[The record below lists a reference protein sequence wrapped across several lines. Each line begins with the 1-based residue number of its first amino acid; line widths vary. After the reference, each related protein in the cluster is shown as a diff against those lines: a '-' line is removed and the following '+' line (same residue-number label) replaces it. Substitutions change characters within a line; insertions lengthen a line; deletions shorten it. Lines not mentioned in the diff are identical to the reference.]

1 MLPPIIQEALS
12 DPSPQEWREV
22 AKYLDSNPYSP
33 ELIQSLHK
41 ALRKWPRELP
51 RDPLDHW
58 TQESHGQLLR
68 LCVRVPEVTV
78 YGYYLAQIHSAPK
91 LQLSDGR
98 PAVRLQRFFS
108 GAAKVESDAWV
119 RIGQAGQGDLVG
131 MTTIALARTLI
142 AVYTELEIKTPKGH
156 LSEAQKVR
164 EEVVRSRGGIYLVA
178 KSVKSAI
185 AGLVAERERIR
196 REVLLLAG

>member
-1 MLPPIIQEALS
+1 
-12 DPSPQEWREV
+12 
-22 AKYLDSNPYSP
+22 
-33 ELIQSLHK
+33 
-41 ALRKWPRELP
+41 
-51 RDPLDHW
+51 
-58 TQESHGQLLR
+58 
-68 LCVRVPEVTV
+68 
-78 YGYYLAQIHSAPK
+78 
-91 LQLSDGR
+91 
-98 PAVRLQRFFS
+98 
-108 GAAKVESDAWV
+108 
-119 RIGQAGQGDLVG
+119 